1 MNVTIKDI
9 SAVKKELHVL
19 VTREELTPFFD
30 KAIKKYQ
37 QTAKVPGF
45 RQGKVPLSMIIKL
58 YGPSIQYQ
66 ELDKIAQEF
75 YQRAFKEANL
85 NPIARPTMKDMNYSA
100 AEELSFVVAY
110 DIKPEIKLPAIK
122 KLNFQQISSEI
133 SESDI
138 DAEIDY
144 IKRVSAKMVTDSP
157 NPLGED
163 DFVVLTIQEL
173 DEKDQPTGKKLNNK
187 IFSKR
192 SQEFSAED
200 QAKILGKKTGESAM
214 VTVLDEGKNRKVLAT
229 LSGITSF
236 TMPDFTDEFVKEY
249 TGGKHE
255 TVDAFKEELR
265 SGLEKRLA
273 RRSESSLQDSVMD
286 EFVAASELEV
296 PESLVE
302 AYLDSMVHDNAHQ
315 QKNHE
320 QPKDFNEV
328 EFREKNRDL
337 AIRSAKWWLVKQD
350 IVEKEKITV
359 SEDDFAAYLKKV
371 AEEDNI
377 PVETLKKVYAKPEN
391 KATIENMIQTQKLVE
406 WAVAQSKVKVV
417 KAEDFKLK
425 VG

>member
-255 TVDAFKEELR
+255 TVDAFKAELR

>member
-255 TVDAFKEELR
+255 TVDAFKAELR

-359 SEDDFAAYLKKV
+359 SEDDFASYLKKV

>member
-1 MNVTIKDI
+1 MNVQIKDI
-9 SAVKKELHVL
+9 TAVKKELHVL

-100 AEELSFVVAY
+100 AEELSFVISY
-110 DIKPEIKLPAIK
+110 DIKPEIKLPSIK
-122 KLNFQQISSEI
+122 KLNFQQISPEI

-144 IKRVSAKMVTDSP
+144 IKRVSAKVDNDST

-163 DFVVLTIQEL
+163 DFAILTVEEL

-200 QAKILGKKTGESAM
+200 QAKLIGKKTGDTAI
-214 VTVLDEGKNRKVLAT
+214 VTAIEEGKNRKILVTISA
-229 LSGITSF
+229 ITSF
-236 TMPDFTDEFVKEY
+236 VQPEFTDEFIKEY

-255 TVDAFKEELR
+255 TVDGFKAELR
-265 SGLEKRLA
+265 AQLEKRNT
-273 RRSESSLQDSVMD
+273 RRSENSLQDSVMD
-286 EFVAASELEV
+286 ELVAASELEV

-320 QPKDFNEV
+320 QPKDFNEA
-328 EFREKNRDL
+328 EFRAKNRDL
-337 AIRSAKWWLVKQD
+337 ATRSAKWWLVKQD

-359 SEDDFAAYLKKV
+359 TEDDFTAYLNKV

-425 VG
+425 VE

>member
-255 TVDAFKEELR
+255 TVDAFKAELR

-417 KAEDFKLK
+417 KAEEFKLK

>member
-110 DIKPEIKLPAIK
+110 DIKPEIKLPSIK
-122 KLNFQQISSEI
+122 KLNFQQISPEI

-144 IKRVSAKMVTDSP
+144 IKRVSAKVVNDST

-163 DFVVLTIQEL
+163 DFAILTVEEL
-173 DEKDQPTGKKLNNK
+173 DEKDQLTGKKLNNK

-200 QAKILGKKTGESAM
+200 QAKLLGKKAGDTAI
-214 VTVLDEGKNRKVLAT
+214 VTAIEEGKNRKIQVTISA
-229 LSGITSF
+229 ITSF
-236 TMPDFTDEFVKEY
+236 VQPEFTDEFVKEY
-249 TGGKHE
+249 TAGKHE
-255 TVDAFKEELR
+255 TVDGFKAELR

-359 SEDDFAAYLKKV
+359 SEDDFTDYLKKV
-371 AEEDNI
+371 SEEDNI

-417 KAEDFKLK
+417 KSEDFKLK